1 MIPTRRQRGLGLITV
16 IVVLVLLAVLAGG
29 MVALSSTQ
37 STTQSQDVLAA
48 RAEQA
53 ARAGVDWGLYQAF
66 SASTAWNGGGNCSA
80 STATVNAPVTA
91 SVALNGFQ
99 VSVRC
104 WSRRFFEGQNPDG
117 TGIEVRVFQITAYA
131 CPAAASTCPR
141 LDSGAASAS
150 YVERRREAV
159 GAR

>member
-1 MIPTRRQRGLGLITV
+1 MMPRRQRGFGLITV

-37 STTQSQDVLAA
+37 GTTQSQDVLSA

-53 ARAGVDWGLYQAF
+53 ARAGIEWGLFQAF
-66 SASTAWNGGGNCSA
+66 STGTAWSGGGNCSA
-80 STATVNAPVTA
+80 PTATVNAPVTA
-91 SVALNGFQ
+91 TVALNGFQ

-104 WSRRFFEGQNPDG
+104 WSRRFYEGQNPNG
-117 TGIEVRVFQITAYA
+117 TGIEVRVFQISAYA

-141 LDSGAASAS
+141 LDRGAASAS